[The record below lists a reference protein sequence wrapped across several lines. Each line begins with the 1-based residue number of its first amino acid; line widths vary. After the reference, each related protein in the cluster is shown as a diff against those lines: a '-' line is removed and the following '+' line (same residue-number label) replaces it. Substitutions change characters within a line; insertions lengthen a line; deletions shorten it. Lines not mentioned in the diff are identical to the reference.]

1 MIVRLKDRLRP
12 FRGVLLPIWRR
23 IEPVVSEGFP
33 HSIPTL
39 AHLAAGRAG
48 DAWRAIRRRPEP
60 PIRPLRGHE
69 LVRLATTVPYYRARR
84 GYMSVAGSAA
94 ADLIDRKSLR
104 TALELGPH
112 LRSLIVGADVMD
124 LSARPELRSE
134 GRVIVHDA
142 TRPPWPVEDK
152 AYDLFVALQVF
163 EHLGTR
169 QPETFREVRRVA
181 RNAILSLPIDW
192 DMADPRNCHHQLSHE
207 RVLSWF
213 GSVAP
218 TRVLVGN
225 PGRRKRLIY
234 VFEDLPAPDAAPL
247 DRSGPDAAAPE
258 GSGPGA
264 AAPATPPG

>member
-23 IEPVVSEGFP
+23 VEPIVSEGFP

-39 AHLAAGRAG
+39 ARLAAGRAG
-48 DAWRAIRRRPEP
+48 DMWRAARRRPEP
-60 PIRPLRGHE
+60 PIRPLRSHE

-84 GYMSVAGSAA
+84 GYMSVAGVAA

-124 LSARPELRSE
+124 LSARSELRAE
-134 GRVIVHDA
+134 GRVIVQDA
-142 TRPPWPVEDK
+142 TRPPWPVGDK

-192 DMADPRNCHHQLSHE
+192 EMDDPRNCHHRLSHE

-213 GSVAP
+213 APVVP

-234 VFEDLPAPDAAPL
+234 VFEDLPAP
-247 DRSGPDAAAPE
+247 E
-258 GSGPGA
+258 GSD
-264 AAPATPPG
+264 APHPSA